1 MAYETQEVITRE
13 SPDIEAYKLGLMDQ
27 AKALASSAPVGGLP
41 EFEVA
46 GLDPAQVQAYNQI
59 LQNVGNYTPMLE
71 KGIGSLDKA
80 TSAISAGQGDFDPT
94 SVSAYMNPYT
104 SDVVDVFN
112 KEALKQN
119 AMLQNQLGLTSSS
132 AGAFGGG
139 RQNIVS
145 AQMAGDVADRTS
157 KATADLLY
165 RGYGDASKMALG
177 AFEGA
182 RGRDLAA
189 GKAMAGLGNQFA
201 GIAGLTQDLGFKD
214 AGMLYDMGTKQQAQ
228 KQAELDVARKNV
240 IKDQQEPYQR
250 LAFLSDIYQGAP
262 SSTMQYTTAPADPG
276 PSFLNQ
282 LVGGGITGASI
293 YNAGKNIFG

>member
-145 AQMAGDVADRTS
+145 AQMAGDVADRTG

-165 RGYGDASKMALG
+165 RGYGDAMKSALG
-177 AFEGA
+177 AYEGA
-182 RGRDLAA
+182 RARDLQA
-189 GKAMAGLGNQFA
+189 GKQYAGLGNQFA

-228 KQAELDVARKNV
+228 KQLELDAQRKTAMQN
-240 IKDQQEPYQR
+240 IMEPYTR
-250 LAFLSDIYQGAP
+250 LGFLGDIYQGMP
-262 SSTMQYTTAPADPG
+262 SSQSVYSTSYGSDPG
-276 PSFLNQ
+276 LFNQ
-282 LVGGGITGASI
+282 LIGGATAGAGIYGALGGFR
-293 YNAGKNIFG
+293 A

>member
-1 MAYETQEVITRE
+1 MAYETTEVIQRE
-13 SPDIEAYKLGLMDQ
+13 SPEVEAYKLSLMEM
-27 AKALASSAPVGGLP
+27 AKELASKAPKGGIP
-41 EFEVA
+41 DFEIA
-46 GLDPAQVQAYNQI
+46 GMDPAQTKAYNQI
-59 LQNVGNYTPMLE
+59 LDNVGNYTT
-71 KGIGSLDKA
+71 SLDKGIA
-80 TSAISAGQGDFDPT
+80 SLDDADVAFKASQGDFDPNT
-94 SVSAYMNPYT
+94 IADFMNPYAPNVI
-104 SDVVDVFN
+104 DVYT

-119 AMLQNQLGLTSSS
+119 AMLQNQLGLGS
-132 AGAFGGG
+132 ASQNAFGGG
-139 RQNIVS
+139 RQAIVG

-165 RGYGDASKMALG
+165 KGYGDASKMALG

-228 KQAELDVARKNV
+228 KQAELDVARKN
-240 IKDQQEPYQR
+240 IMKDQQEPYQR

-282 LVGGGITGASI
+282 LVGGGITGASL
-293 YNAGKNIFG
+293 YGAGKNIFT